1 MILSEIVIKF
11 KAVMDKRHDADRRL
25 LTLMSHPDVTAEQL
39 AQANK
44 ACVAVDTKIKETVTK
59 LRKKYPAG
67 GVFVLPWHKPEF
79 DKYDMREWTAEKFEP
94 TVD

>member
-1 MILSEIVIKF
+1 MLVEAVTKF
-11 KAVMDKRHDADRRL
+11 NGIMGKRREADRKL
-25 LTLMSHPDVTAEQL
+25 LVLMAHPDVTAEQL
-39 AQANK
+39 AEANK
-44 ACVAVDTKIKETVTK
+44 VCVAVDTKIKETVTA